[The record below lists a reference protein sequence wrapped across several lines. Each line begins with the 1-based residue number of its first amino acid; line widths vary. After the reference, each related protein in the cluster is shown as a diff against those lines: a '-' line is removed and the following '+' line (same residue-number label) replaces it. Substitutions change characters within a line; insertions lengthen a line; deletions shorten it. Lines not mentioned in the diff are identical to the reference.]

1 MAYIVAQWAALTGK
15 GDLFFQRMD
24 AFNVVAEQS
33 VVAQVGVKPR
43 EIVRIGKVDVVAML
57 DVHIPT
63 HKAHLEAEN
72 SRIPPVIR

>member
-1 MAYIVAQWAALTGK
+1 
-15 GDLFFQRMD
+15 MD

-33 VVAQVGVKPR
+33 IVAQVGAKLR

-57 DVHIPT
+57 DVHIPI
-63 HKAHLEAEN
+63 HEAHLKSEN

>member
-1 MAYIVAQWAALTGK
+1 
-15 GDLFFQRMD
+15 MD

-33 VVAQVGVKPR
+33 VVAQVGAKPR
-43 EIVRIGKVDVVAML
+43 EIVCIGKVDVVAML